1 MEQIDLTKK
10 LSKKEYKEKME
21 QLQPQLAQ
29 LQRTCKSMGIPVM
42 IVFEGFGAAGKG
54 VQISKLIQSLDPRG
68 FSVYATGSE
77 TEEERMRPF
86 LWRFWIKT
94 PPKGRVAI
102 FDRSWYRIVQ
112 VDRFDKVTSENKL
125 QFAYSE
131 INAFEEQLTADG
143 TVIIKL
149 FLCIDQ
155 KEQRKRFQK
164 LLDDKSSAWRVSKG
178 DLKRNERYEE
188 YKQINDEM
196 LEKTDTECAP
206 WTVIESTDREF
217 ATVKIYMAVIK
228 ALTVPGDRVI
238 VQTPAYNCFYSSIRN
253 NGCELLANRLRY
265 EGGAYTIDFDDLE
278 TKASDPKA
286 KLLLLCN
293 PHNPVGRVWTR
304 EELRRLGEI
313 CLRHGVR
320 VVADEIHC
328 ELTYE
333 GHDYTPFASLS
344 DDFLHG
350 SVTCNSPSKA
360 FNLAGMQIANI
371 VSADADVR
379 TGIDRA
385 INDNEVC
392 DVNPFGVEALMAAYD
407 RGEEWL
413 DRLREYLADNY
424 RMLCGFFAEYLPQ
437 YPVLPL
443 EGTYLVWIDCR
454 TTGVSSEQIAARL
467 LAEAKLMISP
477 GTIYGPGGEDFI
489 RLNIACPGSLLE
501 EGLLRLRKVL
511 GR

>member
-1 MEQIDLTKK
+1 MAKYDFD
-10 LSKKEYKEKME
+10 
-21 QLQPQLAQ
+21 QLIPRRGTNSVKWDEEPAADILPMWVADMDF
-29 LQRTCKSMGIPVM
+29 RTAPCV
-42 IVFEGFGAAGKG
+42 VEALRRRVEHG
-54 VQISKLIQSLDPRG
+54 VYG
-68 FSVYATGSE
+68 YATVPESYYG
-77 TEEERMRPF
+77 
-86 LWRFWIKT
+86 
-94 PPKGRVAI
+94 A
-102 FDRSWYRIVQ
+102 
-112 VDRFDKVTSENKL
+112 VTSW
-125 QFAYSE
+125 FARRHGW
-131 INAFEEQLTADG
+131 APGADWILPVTG
-143 TVIIKL
+143 VIPAL
-149 FLCIDQ
+149 
-155 KEQRKRFQK
+155 
-164 LLDDKSSAWRVSKG
+164 SAILR
-178 DLKRNERYEE
+178 
-188 YKQINDEM
+188 
-196 LEKTDTECAP
+196 
-206 WTVIESTDREF
+206 
-217 ATVKIYMAVIK
+217 
-228 ALTVPGDRVI
+228 ALTRPGDRVL
-238 VQTPAYNCFYSSIRN
+238 VLTPVYNHFFIAIDNSGCSAAE
-253 NGCELLANRLRY
+253 CELTYGDNR
-265 EGGAYTIDFDDLE
+265 YTVDFDALE
-278 TKASDPKA
+278 RRAADPA
-286 KLLLLCN
+286 VKLMLLCN
-293 PHNPVGRVWTR
+293 PHNPAGRVWTP
-304 EELRRLGEI
+304 EELRRIGDI
-313 CLRHGVR
+313 CLRR
-320 VVADEIHC
+320 DILVVADEIHC